1 MNHKRTLALIFILAL
16 LLRLFF
22 VFAIP
27 VFQKPDENMHFEYI
41 EFVAE
46 NKKLPVGGNFLS
58 EFFQAPLYYITTSFI
73 LNSIKIFTENLW
85 VQVMLMRLISV
96 FLSMITLYIIYKIAS
111 LIFANKSLVLGILS
125 FAAFL
130 PSHLN
135 VNSNVTNANLSQVF
149 TALIIYMLI
158 LNLSKTSFRN
168 NAIIGGL
175 AGLALITRASS
186 LPAVLTI
193 PFAYAIKLF
202 PRIKKAIKPLIVIG
216 LIALIIS
223 SWVLI
228 RNFMLY
234 GDIFAY
240 SAIQMSTPPDF
251 MEKDLVFVAK
261 VMIWTFATFWA
272 TFGRINNV
280 FIGSI
285 DSTAGISILFIFNF
299 FLLIVTLCS
308 AFGLIILYKK
318 YKKNKK
324 VLSSFQIKSF
334 LILATQIILMLI
346 LFIKFNLYNFEPQG
360 RLFFPAIA
368 GFAVFFTLGIFTLF
382 EKYKIKNFLTIYIA
396 FFLLIDIIS
405 MARVIQFFY

>member
-1 MNHKRTLALIFILAL
+1 MNHKKALAMIFILAL
-16 LLRLFF
+16 LLRIFF

-73 LNSIKIFTENLW
+73 LNSIRIFTENLW
-85 VQVMLMRLISV
+85 VQVMLLRLISV

-149 TALIIYMLI
+149 TTLIVYMLI

-168 NAIIGGL
+168 NAIIGSL

-193 PFAYAIKLF
+193 PFAYSYKVF
-202 PRIKKAIKPLIVIG
+202 PKFKKAIKPVIIIAV
-216 LIALIIS
+216 IALAIS
-223 SWVLI
+223 SWVFI

-240 SAIQMSTPPDF
+240 SAMQLSTPPDY
-251 MEKDLVFVAK
+251 MAKDLVFVAK
-261 VMIWTFATFWA
+261 LLIWTFATFWA
-272 TFGRINNV
+272 TFGRINNL
-280 FIGSI
+280 FIG
-285 DSTAGISILFIFNF
+285 GINTIPELSVFFVFYFI
-299 FLLIVTLCS
+299 LLIVTLGS

-324 VLSSFQIKSF
+324 VLSSLQIKSF

-382 EKYKIKNFLTIYIA
+382 EKYKIKNFLTTYIA

-405 MARVIQFFY
+405 MARVLQFFY